1 MYDALF
7 DSCNI
12 TGRFDPITCSTDT
25 RRDLQTLGHTVRER
39 HWGSARLL
47 PLSSSSLPH
56 LSQKATDSP
65 AESVKLLLELGVV
78 RRGFSSTQSGLTSQ
92 PIPPI
97 PPHQC
102 GATPIISS
110 SHSRQEMLS
119 PQQHWVLL
127 SIYSVV
133 WMPEM
138 EPRGPDHAKFYLEP
152 HP

>member
-7 DSCNI
+7 DFCNI

-92 PIPPI
+92 PILPI
-97 PPHQC
+97 PPPSVWGHPHHFQFPSETGDALSTATLGFVVHLFC
-102 GATPIISS
+102 GLDAGDGTQS
-110 SHSRQEMLS
+110 
-119 PQQHWVLL
+119 
-127 SIYSVV
+127 
-133 WMPEM
+133 
-138 EPRGPDHAKFYLEP
+138 PDHAKFYLEP